1 MEIIK
6 NRYGVERS
14 IERIDFKRVRVMGE
28 SQFFRTSKDEDRVT
42 MFDFEG
48 GPCLTIG
55 GKIKFEG
62 LDWKIKGIKPREN
75 KYNLGECIL
84 DVEPIF

>member
-28 SQFFRTSKDEDRVT
+28 SQFFRTSENEGKVT

-62 LDWKIKGIKPREN
+62 LDWKIKGIKQNQN
-75 KYNLGECIL
+75 KRNLGECIL

>member
-14 IERIDFKRVRVMGE
+14 IEKIDFKRVRVMGE
-28 SQFFRTSKDEDRVT
+28 SQFFRTSENEGKVT

-62 LDWKIKGIKPREN
+62 LDWKIKGIKQNQN
-75 KYNLGECIL
+75 KHNLGECIL